1 MDIRSRCV
9 ALARLDNPDII
20 ITDDTHVAQYLDSYN
35 LWQLLCKK
43 LSMFNFPTF
52 MSHLCEIMSTQE
64 LRMLFLATDA
74 QKSEALLKT
83 FAMWVESEKPS
94 SIILPP

>member
-1 MDIRSRCV
+1 MDLRSRCV

-20 ITDDTHVAQYLDSYN
+20 ITDATSVAQYLDSYT

-43 LSMFNFPTF
+43 LSMFNFSTY
-52 MSHLCEIMSTQE
+52 MTHLTRIMRTTE
-64 LRMLFLATDA
+64 LRMLFLASDA
-74 QKSEALLKT
+74 QKSEALLRT

-94 SIILPP
+94 TIILPP